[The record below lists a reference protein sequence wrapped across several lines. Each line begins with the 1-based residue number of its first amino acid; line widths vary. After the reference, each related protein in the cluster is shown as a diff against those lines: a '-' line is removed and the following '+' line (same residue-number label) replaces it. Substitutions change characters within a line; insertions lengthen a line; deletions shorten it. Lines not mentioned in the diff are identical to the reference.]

1 MAAALPNPD
10 SSCWELVEHEGIIE
24 SMRSLP
30 LEPGLLFKPIMR
42 VEVSLDHLLI
52 DLTHKS
58 SPAISPMFPAK
69 PVEFPGV
76 TTGRVDAC
84 MQ

>member
-1 MAAALPNPD
+1 
-10 SSCWELVEHEGIIE
+10 
-24 SMRSLP
+24 
-30 LEPGLLFKPIMR
+30 MR

-52 DLTHKS
+52 DLTHES
-58 SPAISPMFPAK
+58 SRAISPMFPAK